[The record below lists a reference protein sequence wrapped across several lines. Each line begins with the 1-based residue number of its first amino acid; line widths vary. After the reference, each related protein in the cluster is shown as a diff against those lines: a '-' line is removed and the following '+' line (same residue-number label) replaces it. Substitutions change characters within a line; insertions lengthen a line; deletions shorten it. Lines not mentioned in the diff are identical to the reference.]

1 MKTYVTRAFE
11 FSRVFMYKWTVNWR
25 FVGEVVFLSKP
36 FSYAL
41 IGTHLTLLYTFGVG
55 RWLQPAG
62 WSVQDA
68 INNFLFPPSK
78 EASARIARRV
88 TPEFILTSILSA
100 MLIGCL
106 CARSLHYQFYVY
118 IVWSTPFLLWR
129 SGMRPVLIYAVCLAQ
144 EWAWNVY
151 PSTDVSSMVVVGC
164 LAATLGSV
172 WVGTSPYL
180 EAKPDAAPAKA
191 SGHAHAHAE

>member
-1 MKTYVTRAFE
+1 MTRAFE

-25 FVGEVVFLSKP
+25 FVGEETFLSKP

-62 WSVQDA
+62 WTAQEA
-68 INNFLFPPSK
+68 ISNFFSPPSK
-78 EASARIARRV
+78 EEQARIARKV
-88 TPEFILTSILSA
+88 TPEFMLTSILSA
-100 MLIGCL
+100 VLIGCL

-129 SGMRPVLIYAVCLAQ
+129 SGMHPVLIYATCMAQ

-151 PSTDVSSMVVVGC
+151 PSTDASSMVVVAC
-164 LAATLGSV
+164 LAVTIGSV
-172 WVGTSPYL
+172 WIGTGPYL
-180 EAKPDAAPAKA
+180 AAKA
-191 SGHAHAHAE
+191 DAVPPKVNGHVHAHAE